1 MQNFDIIIVGAGPSG
16 CAAARI
22 LAQGGWRVGLFDKAQ
37 FPREKTCGDA
47 LIPDAHAALEKLG
60 LRARVEQISYPT
72 TALRLISFNG
82 SEVTVRGKTASTPR
96 IRLDALLLEA
106 AREVGAIFHAGHDFK
121 SVKDEDGTN
130 YVAKFIS
137 GNDRV
142 TLRAPWVLLATGA
155 NVAPVAEVGLLDR
168 AEPSSFAVRQY
179 VRNPRLAKDFNELVF
194 ILDHTVQGGY
204 GWVFPGPDAVFNIG
218 IGYFGSTRKHGRLR
232 HDFDEFVKCQPLVKD
247 LMSDGEIVST
257 LKGAPLRTGL
267 TGARFADGG
276 ILATGECVG
285 STFPLTGEGIGKAL
299 ETGILA
305 AEQLQA
311 HAAQGREAVAIAY
324 RASMGAL
331 KPKFEA
337 YRKAELLLRWPW
349 LANVLVARAGKGEY
363 IPSRLEALF
372 NETADP
378 ANLFKLR
385 TWLKILRRK

>member
-1 MQNFDIIIVGAGPSG
+1 
-16 CAAARI
+16 
-22 LAQGGWRVGLFDKAQ
+22 
-37 FPREKTCGDA
+37 
-47 LIPDAHAALEKLG
+47 
-60 LRARVEQISYPT
+60 
-72 TALRLISFNG
+72 
-82 SEVTVRGKTASTPR
+82 
-96 IRLDALLLEA
+96 
-106 AREVGAIFHAGHDFK
+106 
-121 SVKDEDGTN
+121 
-130 YVAKFIS
+130 
-137 GNDRV
+137 
-142 TLRAPWVLLATGA
+142 
-155 NVAPVAEVGLLDR
+155 
-168 AEPSSFAVRQY
+168 
-179 VRNPRLAKDFNELVF
+179 
-194 ILDHTVQGGY
+194 
-204 GWVFPGPDAVFNIG
+204 
-218 IGYFGSTRKHGRLR
+218 
-232 HDFDEFVKCQPLVKD
+232 
-247 LMSDGEIVST
+247 MSDGEIVST

-385 TWLKILRRK
+385 TWLKILCK